1 MFVAI
6 GYKLT
11 IINTTSNPLNTIIST
26 ITTRRT
32 HIGFDDTGT
41 ELATSVRK
49 MAYESNKVIPK
60 ETLSPESTGRRN
72 TNGFIKENNSV
83 GKY

>member
-1 MFVAI
+1 M
-6 GYKLT
+6 
-11 IINTTSNPLNTIIST
+11 NPLVFLLPVDSGERVSFTIIST

-60 ETLSPESTGRRN
+60 ETL
-72 TNGFIKENNSV
+72 
-83 GKY
+83 